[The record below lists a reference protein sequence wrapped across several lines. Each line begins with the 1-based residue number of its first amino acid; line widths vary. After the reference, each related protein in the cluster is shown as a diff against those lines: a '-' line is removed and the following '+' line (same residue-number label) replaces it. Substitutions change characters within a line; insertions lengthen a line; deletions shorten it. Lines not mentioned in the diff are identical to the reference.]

1 MGGWGTRGW
10 VGYTWVGQ
18 ALTCTVRYSYYAIL
32 ILAGSSVEEEE
43 GEVAVPLSLL
53 VAIPLSLLVAIPLS
67 LLVAV
72 PLSLLVAIP
81 LSLLVA
87 VPLSLLLLDLSVDTN
102 FV

>member
-1 MGGWGTRGW
+1 MIENYLKIHRDSYQSAILSTRGW

-32 ILAGSSVEEEE
+32 ILAGSSVEEE
-43 GEVAVPLSLL
+43 GEVAV
-53 VAIPLSLLVAIPLS
+53 PLS